1 MFDLSK
7 IVNAV
12 LMSDSYKN
20 SHYGF
25 SPKGLTEIYS
35 NGTPRFDYYFKEKY
49 PEFEGKYVQF
59 GHQYMVR
66 MIHSMYETFFKT
78 EKSEAIKQISDVLG
92 PYLNETNYERHKKLH
107 SLGYLPVEFRAL
119 EEGSLVNIGVPSFT
133 IRNTH
138 PDFSWMTN
146 YLETIISCE
155 LWKPMTV
162 ATVARQFHLLSKK
175 YSDKTCDSDV
185 HLNFQNHDFSF
196 RGQGS
201 LLSDAI
207 CGAAFLTHSIGTDN
221 IPAIPFVNEF
231 YNGKESGLIGLS
243 VPASEHAT
251 NCVAINLNDSLDLKS
266 GEDEF
271 LKQVLTEYYPTGL
284 VSYVADTYDYWGF
297 LTEIIPDNK
306 DLITSRDGKLVV
318 RPDSGDP
325 IRIVCGYTITEV
337 EQYNI
342 DDYFKE
348 VIANGLLG
356 SIECIKTRDG
366 KYYSFKPKI
375 DAHGEFNYNCKEIQE
390 YEAKGSIDCLWSI
403 FGGTVNSKGYKE
415 LDQHIGLIYGDGI
428 TYHRASEIFKRLEDK
443 GFASNN
449 IVYGIGSYSLN
460 LLSRDDLGF
469 AIKATHA
476 IVDGKNIPICKNPK
490 TDSTKKS
497 AKGYLKVKKVNDDFV
512 LTDNVTLEESCLNS
526 DLKLIFKDGEF
537 FNETSLKQI
546 RDNVG
551 FKVTI

>member
-107 SLGYLPVEFRAL
+107 SLGYLPIEFRAL

-138 PDFSWMTN
+138 PDFSWLTN

-185 HLNFQNHDFSF
+185 HLNFQN
-196 RGQGS
+196 
-201 LLSDAI
+201 
-207 CGAAFLTHSIGTDN
+207 
-221 IPAIPFVNEF
+221 
-231 YNGKESGLIGLS
+231 
-243 VPASEHAT
+243 
-251 NCVAINLNDSLDLKS
+251 
-266 GEDEF
+266 
-271 LKQVLTEYYPTGL
+271 
-284 VSYVADTYDYWGF
+284 
-297 LTEIIPDNK
+297 
-306 DLITSRDGKLVV
+306 
-318 RPDSGDP
+318 
-325 IRIVCGYTITEV
+325 
-337 EQYNI
+337 
-342 DDYFKE
+342 
-348 VIANGLLG
+348 
-356 SIECIKTRDG
+356 
-366 KYYSFKPKI
+366 
-375 DAHGEFNYNCKEIQE
+375 
-390 YEAKGSIDCLWSI
+390 
-403 FGGTVNSKGYKE
+403 
-415 LDQHIGLIYGDGI
+415 
-428 TYHRASEIFKRLEDK
+428 
-443 GFASNN
+443 
-449 IVYGIGSYSLN
+449 
-460 LLSRDDLGF
+460 
-469 AIKATHA
+469 
-476 IVDGKNIPICKNPK
+476 
-490 TDSTKKS
+490 
-497 AKGYLKVKKVNDDFV
+497 
-512 LTDNVTLEESCLNS
+512 
-526 DLKLIFKDGEF
+526 LKLYL
-537 FNETSLKQI
+537 LKKQ
-546 RDNVG
+546 RG
-551 FKVTI
+551 F